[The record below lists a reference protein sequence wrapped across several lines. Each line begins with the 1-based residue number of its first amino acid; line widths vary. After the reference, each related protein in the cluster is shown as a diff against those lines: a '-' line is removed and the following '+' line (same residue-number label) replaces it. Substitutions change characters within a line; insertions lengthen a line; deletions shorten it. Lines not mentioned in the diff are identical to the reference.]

1 MRFYKTSVIATIALS
16 LIIIAWE
23 SFAADTKFDC
33 GLIVEDKI
41 AASTIAPNWYWYNG
55 LYDNQTIWTA
65 LQHLADYCCIQWYIN
80 ASRWICKWSEERV
93 WWAESP
99 YLFDHLINIWFRK
112 LDAYTDA
119 NLRYNLPADSRWT
132 EWQQELQKFN
142 KPSNLATPESI
153 INVYNSDKFWRTT
166 NWQNTDNP
174 WFIIDASCNDA
185 KNRYDQLS
193 LYDRYKASC
202 EIAKCLSNTTTFA
215 WANSSKTSI
224 NLLQES
230 PEICET
236 IYSNRKNTETLSVN
250 QLATRAWIRTIT
262 SIVEQYT
269 KNYFV
274 WTRWQNLYEQRTSFD
289 QWLTFVNRK
298 VQEGT
303 PVCSK

>member
-1 MRFYKTSVIATIALS
+1 MRFYKSSITVVIILS
-16 LIIIAWE
+16 LTILAWE
-23 SFAADTKFDC
+23 SFAADIKFDC
-33 GLIVEDKI
+33 WLIVGEKVNPALI
-41 AASTIAPNWYWYNG
+41 VPNWYSYNW
-55 LYDNQTIWTA
+55 LYDSQTIWTA
-65 LQHLADYCCIQWYIN
+65 LQHLTDYCCIQWYIDS
-80 ASRWICKWSEERV
+80 SRDICKWSEERV

-99 YLFDHLINIWFRK
+99 YLFDHLINVWFRK

-119 NLRYNLPADSRWT
+119 KLRYNLVADNRWT

-142 KPSNLATPESI
+142 TPSNLATPENI
-153 INVYNSDKFWRTT
+153 IDIYNSDKFWRTT
-166 NWQNTDNP
+166 NWSANEKD
-174 WFIIDASCNDA
+174 WFILDVSCNDA
-185 KNRYDQLS
+185 KDRYNQLS

-202 EIAKCLSNTTTFA
+202 EIAKCLANTTTFA
-215 WANSSKTSI
+215 GANSSKTSI
-224 NLLQES
+224 NLLQEN

-236 IYSNRKNTETLSVN
+236 IYSNRKNKETLSIN
-250 QLATRAWIRTIT
+250 QLATRVWIRTIT

-274 WTRWQNLYEQRTSFD
+274 WTRWQNLYEQRTNFD